1 MQARDLER
9 DGSRQEDGTESG
21 KSADV
26 LTCAPL
32 FFQQLRLA
40 GGKDRQ
46 AACLPVRCVGG
57 NLVESGGAS
66 AATTPDLCPASMC
79 SVCDYHWWACGM
91 PGGEREPREARQHCA
106 TAGSGPNWE
115 PALGMHMSLCWSI
128 SKLACN

>member
-1 MQARDLER
+1 MQATDLER

-32 FFQQLRLA
+32 FFQRLRLA

-46 AACLPVRCVGG
+46 AACLPIRCVGG

-66 AATTPDLCPASMC
+66 AATTPDLCPSSMC

-91 PGGEREPREARQHCA
+91 PGGEREPRGAA
-106 TAGSGPNWE
+106 TRRNSRE
-115 PALGMHMSLCWSI
+115 RTKLGTSPRYAHESLLVSI